1 MYCIVI
7 TTCREEDEEKIVT
20 ALLNENLVACINS
33 WDVNSAY
40 IWKGKVER
48 GRERMLFIK
57 TRRENY
63 KKVENRIR
71 QLHSYE
77 VPEIL
82 CIDVKDGYSGYL
94 EWIDEVVGW

>member
-1 MYCIVI
+1 
-7 TTCREEDEEKIVT
+7 
-20 ALLNENLVACINS
+20 
-33 WDVNSAY
+33 VNSAY

-82 CIDVKDGYSGYL
+82 CIDVKDGYARYL